1 MNCEEVHI
9 LSGNVNKR
17 LAIAAGIQYL
27 YSRGN
32 YDHQGNKDL
41 SWQVCRFLYGRPLSD
56 ACFCQYIQ
64 FVSQENGGI
73 SDTRF
78 ILDPDEVASGQG
90 GFDSQSIPVY
100 LYNAFNRVRGRIII

>member
-1 MNCEEVHI
+1 MTLVSYLFGGGKLTKQEDLKAEF
-9 LSGNVNKR
+9 SGNVNKR

-41 SWQVCRFLYGRPLSD
+41 SWQVAGSD
-56 ACFCQYIQ
+56 MGDRYQMHAFANTYS

-78 ILDPDEVASGQG
+78 MLES
-90 GFDSQSIPVY
+90 
-100 LYNAFNRVRGRIII
+100 R